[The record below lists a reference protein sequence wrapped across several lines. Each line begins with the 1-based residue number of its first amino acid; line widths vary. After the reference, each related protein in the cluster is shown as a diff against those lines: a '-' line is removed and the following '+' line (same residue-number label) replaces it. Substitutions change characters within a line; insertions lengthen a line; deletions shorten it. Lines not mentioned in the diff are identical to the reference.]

1 VTPTVARQVDADIRK
16 AGKASEIHVYP
27 GVDHA
32 FFNDERPDVH
42 DRAAAE
48 DAWRR
53 TLTFLRQHLS

>member
-1 VTPTVARQVDADIRK
+1 VDADIRK
-16 AGKASEIHVYP
+16 AGKSSEIHIYP

-32 FFNDERPDVH
+32 FFNDERPDAY

-53 TLTFLRQHLS
+53 TLTFFRQHLR